1 MPSGYLTNLK
11 GLQTS
16 TEFLLAQSRSFLFG
30 NTWFF
35 ISPKSSLTITRVFH
49 TGDRRSPLPFIGALS
64 RTPFLRG
71 SEPEEKIGSSVLQ
84 RGLMSACS
92 YFIGQPQHG
101 GSKLQGSIKN
111 GIAMTVS
118 ARSHVCYG
126 YKRSDYSKHG
136 NLRNKEPWN
145 INMMY
150 RSLWNYASGKIFNSN
165 SSKEPG
171 KQETVA
177 TF

>member
-1 MPSGYLTNLK
+1 MPSGYLTNQK

-16 TEFLLAQSRSFLFG
+16 TELLLTRSRSFLFG

-35 ISPKSSLTITRVFH
+35 ISPNSSFSITRVFH
-49 TGDRRSPLPFIGALS
+49 TGDRRSPLPSVGALS
-64 RTPFLRG
+64 RTPFVRG
-71 SEPEEKIGSSVLQ
+71 SEPEEILGSSVLQ

-92 YFIGQPQHG
+92 YFVGQPQLG
-101 GSKLQGSIKN
+101 GSKLQGSVKN
-111 GIAMTVS
+111 GIAMAVS

-126 YKRSDYSKHG
+126 YKGSDYSRRG

-150 RSLWNYASGKIFNSN
+150 RSLWNYASGKSFNSN

-177 TF
+177 TS